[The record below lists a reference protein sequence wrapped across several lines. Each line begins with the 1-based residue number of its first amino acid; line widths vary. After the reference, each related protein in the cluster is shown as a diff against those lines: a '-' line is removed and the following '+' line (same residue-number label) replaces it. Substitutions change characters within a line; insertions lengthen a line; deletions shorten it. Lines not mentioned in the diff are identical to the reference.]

1 MGEKALEMSL
11 IVRILDSISMLGYDM
26 PPSLRDREEVE
37 VEAGCVRLLC
47 QISCLSSAFVC
58 WMCREEGGATT
69 VWYQI
74 LEITKDLATNTLP
87 QRDSVRVWS
96 EFTLEVSLVI
106 SESQSVSIFA
116 CERGNRT
123 PRVARGSE
131 EGEGVFGGGMYV
143 LGESGIR
150 FDLPQWTSPPA
161 VRLYWRI
168 Q

>member
-11 IVRILDSISMLGYDM
+11 IVRILDSISMLGYEI
-26 PPSLRDREEVE
+26 PPSLREREEVD
-37 VEAGCVRLLC
+37 VEAGCVCLLC

-87 QRDSVRVWS
+87 QRDNVWVCS
-96 EFTLEVSLVI
+96 EFTLEVSLMI

-116 CERGNRT
+116 RESGNRT
-123 PRVARGSE
+123 PRVARGS
-131 EGEGVFGGGMYV
+131 GEGCMC
-143 LGESGIR
+143 
-150 FDLPQWTSPPA
+150 
-161 VRLYWRI
+161 
-168 Q
+168 

>member
-1 MGEKALEMSL
+1 MSL
-11 IVRILDSISMLGYDM
+11 IVRILDSISMLGYEM
-26 PPSLRDREEVE
+26 PPSLREREEVE

-87 QRDSVRVWS
+87 QRDNVWVCS
-96 EFTLEVSLVI
+96 EFTLEVSLMI
-106 SESQSVSIFA
+106 SESQSVSIFTL
-116 CERGNRT
+116 ESGNRT

-143 LGESGIR
+143 SGESGMR
-150 FDLPQWTSPPA
+150 FDLPQWTSPQV
-161 VRLYWRI
+161 VRLY
-168 Q
+168 